1 LQEDFM
7 RDHKTT
13 LVLTPPDGDH
23 QADWSGQGAIVLSNF
38 SLLDGALHAGVTE
51 YGREVSHVIL
61 DRSVDAPGY
70 LDFLTRLPLGFRGDV
85 LLILEDGSGYL
96 SAVSRDDGRYLY
108 RLTATDIRFYREAA
122 FAEPSNDVSFRLP
135 ARPISSAR
143 LAS

>member
-1 LQEDFM
+1 M

-13 LVLTPPDGDH
+13 LVLIPRNG
-23 QADWSGQGAIVLSNF
+23 QNQQDWSGQGAIVLSNF
-38 SLLDGALHAGVTE
+38 SLLHGALHAGVTE

-61 DRSVDAPGY
+61 DRSVDPAGY

-108 RLTATDIRFYREAA
+108 RLSATDVGFYREAA
-122 FAEPSNDVSFRLP
+122 FAEPSNDTSFRLP
-135 ARPISSAR
+135 AHPISAAR